1 MTDPIERA
9 EVLRELDEC
18 IEQAGAANE
27 GTWWLQEAR
36 DAIAALPAVKQ
47 ETEPVAGGT
56 VADRLDAMADRSPAG
71 SQEQSDLYAAA
82 TIWRKHL
89 VHRAAPPSADAEDAE
104 RTALADWLLQYVEGY
119 REDEETCDTRLRRV
133 AALLRRSV
141 ARKQDRA

>member
-104 RTALADWLLQYVEGY
+104 RLDWL
-119 REDEETCDTRLRRV
+119 TRIVSGAELRRIGV
-133 AALLRRSV
+133 VWPSWSESNSRAAIDA
-141 ARKQDRA
+141 ARKREGA